1 MAIAIFSHIKK
12 LRLMDFPSRWKN
24 LKSDYHSHSSTLV
37 FPLFRYSQHAI
48 FRLQCKPINVYLL
61 LFTSGLTTI
70 GNLFVDANWIELK
83 SRTWW
88 FLCLVQGST
97 EHTLHTVRRSAS
109 QTASKHNIPPNKLLS
124 YTVSFMCMMLIN
136 KDKVPQT
143 QLYRTFSVSIFFWMH
158 SHKSHSIIN
167 HVNTK

>member
-1 MAIAIFSHIKK
+1 MAIAIFSHIKNSDWWIFH
-12 LRLMDFPSRWKN
+12 RGEKN

-61 LFTSGLTTI
+61 LFTSSLTTI

-109 QTASKHNIPPNKLLS
+109 QTASQHNVPPNKLLS

-136 KDKVPQT
+136 KDKVPQI
-143 QLYRTFSVSIFFWMH
+143 QLHSTFSVSTLFSMH
-158 SHKSHSIIN
+158 
-167 HVNTK
+167 